1 MPVFQ
6 LVASGPGVPNAI
18 IRHKPVRH
26 EVIIER
32 LVPKKVIRERY
43 VPLKLQAPPPQR
55 HGYVLPRAPRPQT
68 PPPAPR
74 PQTPPPAPRPQTRMP
89 PPPPPLPLTLPD
101 RRDAFSDARGP
112 TAVIPSRPPHGH
124 RTVQP
129 VQQPMQQPIQQPM
142 QQPMQQPV
150 PQQVPHPMPQRVAS
164 ASRRPRQ
171 RPRSTSRL
179 NVDLLTDANTL
190 KGLSESDLIY
200 LAMTARTALQA
211 AEEREA
217 EDAEGTVATVEVVCP
232 PEKKAG
238 DVIEVRLP
246 ADFGGG
252 VVSVSVPVGVLP
264 GQTFE
269 LHPRRRERSR
279 RSSRSRYT
287 LSSWWQEWSRAMN
300 RQ

>member
-1 MPVFQ
+1 MQQQVQQQVHQPVQ
-6 LVASGPGVPNAI
+6 PVLDLEGRS
-18 IRHKPVRH
+18 IRD
-26 EVIIER
+26 E
-32 LVPKKVIRERY
+32 LS
-43 VPLKLQAPPPQR
+43 A
-55 HGYVLPRAPRPQT
+55 
-68 PPPAPR
+68 
-74 PQTPPPAPRPQTRMP
+74 
-89 PPPPPLPLTLPD
+89 PD
-101 RRDAFSDARGP
+101 RRNAFGGARGP
-112 TAVIPSRPPHGH
+112 SALIPSRPPHGH
-124 RTVQP
+124 RSVQP
-129 VQQPMQQPIQQPM
+129 VQQPM

-150 PQQVPHPMPQRVAS
+150 PQQVPQPVPQQVPQPMLQRVAS
-164 ASRRPRQ
+164 ASRRPRR

-179 NVDLLTDANTL
+179 NVDLLTDPNTL

-200 LAMTARTALQA
+200 LAMTARTALRA

-238 DVIEVRLP
+238 DVIDVRLP

-252 VVSVSVPVGVLP
+252 VVSVNVPVGVLP

-269 LHPRRRERSR
+269 LHPPWRERSR
-279 RSSRSRYT
+279 RSSRRRHT